1 MLRFSSKWSLC
12 FSSLNMP
19 IPTFAPSPQ
28 TGPVFILADRIPE
41 MCGSLPPAQQR
52 ALVEM
57 LDAFRAEV
65 ETKGNDIEYLKEIWE
80 LMGGAA
86 AKLRDVVHIKDTVLD
101 VCHWRLAMCLRYSTP
116 TRIAEAVPYLEK
128 IIAKFNRE
136 HSNGEMDLTPALYLA
151 VALHKVPGQEAAA
164 VRHFKAA
171 YAYAPTIEIQYH
183 HTQLWSRACFSR
195 LLRRLGRIAEA
206 MQEEKKIR
214 NWLQRHPYC
223 MHPSAFR
230 DLVTDPQHQGK
241 NYILDHPTVQQML
254 AGTIEIGPFIVF
266 QLG

>member
-1 MLRFSSKWSLC
+1 
-12 FSSLNMP
+12 
-19 IPTFAPSPQ
+19 
-28 TGPVFILADRIPE
+28 
-41 MCGSLPPAQQR
+41 
-52 ALVEM
+52 M

-101 VCHWRLAMCLRYSTP
+101 VCHWRLAMCLRVSVSSFASVFVLRRIIINQYSTP

-214 NWLQRHPYC
+214 
-223 MHPSAFR
+223 
-230 DLVTDPQHQGK
+230 
-241 NYILDHPTVQQML
+241 
-254 AGTIEIGPFIVF
+254 
-266 QLG
+266 